1 VLDKRS
7 IALRSVAVFVLR
19 STLKTA
25 EHSRELFA
33 LLNLGGPVLVE
44 VIAVQLND
52 RLFQPFA

>member
-19 STLKTA
+19 STFKAA
-25 EHSRELFA
+25 EHSRERFA
-33 LLNLGGPVLVE
+33 LLNLGRPVLVE

-52 RLFQPFA
+52 RLSQPFA